1 MHRTSPPASPNT
13 KTDPTTY
20 KLNGIDFE
28 RTVATPVRPDRP
40 ESDGSRPTPNLCHLG
55 LVNVQAG

>member
-20 KLNGIDFE
+20 KLNGIDLE
-28 RTVATPVRPDRP
+28 RTVFFASYRTVLPAR
-40 ESDGSRPTPNLCHLG
+40 EGG
-55 LVNVQAG
+55 